1 MKHNIVFV
9 SIVAMLAAVVSSCSQ
24 DEFDPTDAPLTTDKK
39 IMSFTFS
46 HPSQTRATETA
57 FEKGDKVGLY
67 VTESDKP
74 LEIAG
79 NLINNQKVTFDG
91 ASWAASDKMYWDD
104 GTFDAFAYYPYL
116 PAVNSVTDLMF
127 EVSTD
132 QSTKKTDTE
141 LSGYE
146 ASDLLFA
153 SAKKL
158 VASDNPVNLT
168 FRHIMSKISVRLIK
182 GEDYEGDIP
191 EKAKVVIHNTVP
203 TATIDLSAGVATKY
217 SYGTRKSII
226 AQQAGSTTYSAIVVP
241 QRLDNR
247 VPLIEVIVDGVS
259 FMYETK
265 FLFKPGIHHLVNL
278 VLDKNPDQVKIEI
291 GGEIESWN

>member
-1 MKHNIVFV
+1 MKHNIYFV
-9 SIVAMLAAVVSSCSQ
+9 SIVAMLAAGAASCSQ
-24 DEFDPTDAPLTTDKK
+24 DEFEPTTTPDSTDKK
-39 IMSFTFS
+39 IMAFTFS

-57 FEKGDKVGLY
+57 FEKGDKVGLF
-67 VTESDKP
+67 VTESGKP

-79 NLINNQKVTFDG
+79 NVINNQQVTFDG
-91 ASWAASDKMYWDD
+91 TSWAAASKMYWDD
-104 GTFDAFAYYPYL
+104 GSFEAYAYYPHQ
-116 PAVNSVTDLMF
+116 PAINSISDFMF

-132 QSTKKTDTE
+132 QSTAKTADA

-153 SAKKL
+153 SAKEL

-182 GEDYEGDIP
+182 GDDYEGEIP

-203 TATIDLSAGVATKY
+203 TATVDLAAGVATKY
-217 SYGTRKSII
+217 SRGVRKSIT
-226 AQQAGSTTYSAIVVP
+226 AQQAGSTTYSAIIVP
-241 QRLDNR
+241 QRLENR
-247 VPLIEVIVDGVS
+247 VPLIEVIVDGIS

-265 FLFKPGIHHLVNL
+265 FLFKPGIHHIVNL
-278 VLDKNPDQVKIEI
+278 VLDKNPEQVKIEI
-291 GGEIESWN
+291 GGELVNWN